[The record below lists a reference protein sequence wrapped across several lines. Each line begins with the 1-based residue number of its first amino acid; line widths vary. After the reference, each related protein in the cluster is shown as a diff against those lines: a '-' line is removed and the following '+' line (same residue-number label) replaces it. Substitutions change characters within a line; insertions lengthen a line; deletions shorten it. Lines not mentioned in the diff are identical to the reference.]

1 LEGEE
6 LALWLGPDNT
16 EIAIEET
23 DHLMDMCDTNK
34 DGALTLEEV
43 LANHEV
49 FLDSDATEYGQ
60 QLRWAHDEL

>member
-1 LEGEE
+1 
-6 LALWLGPDNT
+6 
-16 EIAIEET
+16 
-23 DHLMDMCDTNK
+23 MDMCDTNK

>member
-1 LEGEE
+1 
-6 LALWLGPDNT
+6 
-16 EIAIEET
+16 
-23 DHLMDMCDTNK
+23 MDMCDTNK

-60 QLRWAHDEL
+60 QLRWAHDELWALVFLFLIDVARC